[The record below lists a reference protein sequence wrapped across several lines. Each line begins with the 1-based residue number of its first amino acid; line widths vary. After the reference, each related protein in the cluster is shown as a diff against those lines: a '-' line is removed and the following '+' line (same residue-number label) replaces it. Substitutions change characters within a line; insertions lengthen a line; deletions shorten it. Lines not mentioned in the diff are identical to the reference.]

1 MEDKKI
7 IFSGVQPS
15 GNLTLGNYLGAIKN
29 WVDIQKDYNCI
40 YSMMDLHT
48 ITVRQTPAD
57 IRRRTLEVLALY
69 IACGINPEETILFIQ
84 SHNPAHAE
92 LGWVLNWGELLLTA
106 RHAENINAGL
116 FTYPVLMAADIL
128 LYQTDYENDQMQHIE
143 ICRDKTSMQ
152 HIAKCLHVMAADI
165 LLYQTDYVPVG
176 KDQMQHIEICRD
188 IAQRFNSLY
197 GDVFKIPEGML
208 SKSGAKI
215 MSLQEPEK
223 KMSKS
228 DPNPKGYISMMD
240 DMNVI
245 AKKIKSAVTDS
256 EGVIEYRENDP
267 TKAGINNLL
276 SIMSAVT
283 GRNIESIVKD
293 YSGKGYGDFKNDVA
307 EAVVECIRPIRN
319 EYDKLIADKQYLMDI
334 CQRGA
339 DSAKRISQR
348 TLKKVYKKVGFVL

>member
-1 MEDKKI
+1 MLNGKKVL
-7 IFSGVQPS
+7 FSGMQAT
-15 GNLTLGNYLGAIKN
+15 GNLTLGNYLGALKN
-29 WVDIQKDYNCI
+29 WVGLCDEYECF
-40 YSMMDLHT
+40 YSVVDMHS
-48 ITVRQTPAD
+48 ITVRQDPATL
-57 IRRRTLEVLALY
+57 RKRARTLLMIY
-69 IACGINPEETILFIQ
+69 IAAGIDPEKNCLYYQ
-84 SHNPAHAE
+84 SHVSGHAE
-92 LGWVLNWGELLLTA
+92 LAWILNCFTYMGELNRMTQFKDKSA

-116 FTYPVLMAADIL
+116 FTYPVL
-128 LYQTDYENDQMQHIE
+128 
-143 ICRDKTSMQ
+143 
-152 HIAKCLHVMAADI
+152 MAADI

>member
-1 MEDKKI
+1 M
-7 IFSGVQPS
+7 
-15 GNLTLGNYLGAIKN
+15 
-29 WVDIQKDYNCI
+29 
-40 YSMMDLHT
+40 
-48 ITVRQTPAD
+48 
-57 IRRRTLEVLALY
+57 
-69 IACGINPEETILFIQ
+69 
-84 SHNPAHAE
+84 
-92 LGWVLNWGELLLTA
+92 
-106 RHAENINAGL
+106 
-116 FTYPVLMAADIL
+116 
-128 LYQTDYENDQMQHIE
+128 
-143 ICRDKTSMQ
+143 
-152 HIAKCLHVMAADI
+152 
-165 LLYQTDYVPVG
+165 PVG

-334 CQRGA
+334 CQKGA